1 MGELRIIIDTREQIP
16 WSFPPEIPVEIG
28 TLKTGDYALAG
39 DDAFAIERK
48 SKDDFLSL
56 IHI

>member
-1 MGELRIIIDTREQIP
+1 MGEFRIIIDTREQTP

-48 SKDDFLSL
+48 SKDDFLGT
-56 IHI
+56 I